1 METMKNECRF
11 MVAYY
16 YWMMTL
22 AYGAVPYFE
31 DDIASY
37 LADKVKTEQHL
48 IKTHDTDKE
57 NYSIDM
63 NLIDT
68 VTEAGSDVIAFEFQA
83 LTTFNY
89 VGRDFDTT
97 VSDVVNVSYDTK
109 KQKIVDVFIPLD
121 YYDERVRNE
130 SGDTA
135 SAGSVDNGEFEL
147 TPEIISKQEEL
158 HYDIGLW

>member
-1 METMKNECRF
+1 
-11 MVAYY
+11 
-16 YWMMTL
+16 
-22 AYGAVPYFE
+22 
-31 DDIASY
+31 
-37 LADKVKTEQHL
+37 
-48 IKTHDTDKE
+48 
-57 NYSIDM
+57 M

-121 YYDERVRNE
+121 YYDERVRNGP
-130 SGDTA
+130 GDTA
-135 SAGSVDNGEFEL
+135 SAGSADNGEFEL